1 MQYVYYKKKLENIGK
16 VKEQYYHSKVAQVSC
31 NNL

>member
-1 MQYVYYKKKLENIGK
+1 MFIIKKLENIGK
-16 VKEQYYHSKVAQVSC
+16 VKEQYYHSKVAQVTC

>member
-1 MQYVYYKKKLENIGK
+1 MFIIKKLENIGK